1 MGIKNSIIKTSRND
15 AQQLDSERRK
25 IRFSSPK
32 SSRSGTNK
40 NRDILNKN
48 EKLTIQTFRKDKPE
62 QIAKDVLTM

>member
-1 MGIKNSIIKTSRND
+1 METRNSIIKTSRND
-15 AQQLDSERRK
+15 IQQLESERRK

-32 SSRSGTNK
+32 SSRSTVKNK
-40 NRDILNKN
+40 DVFNKN